1 MSHETPAGLDEPLL
15 QARQGPALDGD
26 GQGESAQKIAQVLGK
41 IASHGDSAEVR
52 NAYGAIPPRMA
63 ASTERT
69 VPSVKSFT
77 LPETNYRQAM
87 ALADELGMR
96 PLLPHCHLGLG
107 KLYRRTGKRES
118 TSPPRRECTARWT
131 CRFTANEIEAHSSHL
146 QHRAEDLGLAGAPFD
161 QKASRCKGGK
171 PVIPR
176 RGAYAAVLRCK
187 AGGIGRP
194 QAPHELEGLLLD
206 RIERSDHL
214 GILHRSVTIEAANPD
229 GVAVVLKISGHLV
242 EHLGRG
248 IRDHGVEVRYGG
260 PGMIAVLQ
268 EAIAQK
274 AARDDVDLIEIQEAG
289 PRVGPQDSLA
299 DEDSKHPMRVL
310 RAGEDLL
317 PPGQLKQGEARNFH

>member
-1 MSHETPAGLDEPLL
+1 MQGRRACYSTPWG
-15 QARQGPALDGD
+15 
-26 GQGESAQKIAQVLGK
+26 
-41 IASHGDSAEVR
+41 
-52 NAYGAIPPRMA
+52 
-63 ASTERT
+63 
-69 VPSVKSFT
+69 
-77 LPETNYRQAM
+77 
-87 ALADELGMR
+87 
-96 PLLPHCHLGLG
+96 
-107 KLYRRTGKRES
+107 
-118 TSPPRRECTARWT
+118 
-131 CRFTANEIEAHSSHL
+131 
-146 QHRAEDLGLAGAPFD
+146 
-161 QKASRCKGGK
+161 
-171 PVIPR
+171 
-176 RGAYAAVLRCK
+176 LRCGPSLQ
-187 AGGIGRP
+187 GGGHRP
-194 QAPHELEGLLLD
+194 SPSAAREGLLLD

-260 PGMIAVLQ
+260 PGMIAVPQ